1 MEKGVYTYT
10 KLKLNWHLENT
21 QDFYISSKVQIFLN
35 MISIN
40 ISAYNTNF
48 VMRLVFLACH
58 KLS

>member
-10 KLKLNWHLENT
+10 KLKL
-21 QDFYISSKVQIFLN
+21 SKVQIFLN